1 MSSQYPGWN
10 PYIYGQPE
18 PESSQG
24 GQESD
29 NRRPV
34 PAALGG
40 RPGQPPQA
48 HQGPRDAQRGQGAPG
63 KRHGKRFLNG
73 IDLDDPSQNP
83 AYGHWDPYA
92 VIAFIM
98 ALFLPV
104 PLLSALMGGIA
115 IYRTRTFRMK
125 GFGLAVAA
133 VVINLIYTCLV
144 AWMAL
149 SGMSADAF
157 YQQMMQSLMPGQGGG
172 GSSDQLTT

>member
-1 MSSQYPGWN
+1 
-10 PYIYGQPE
+10 
-18 PESSQG
+18 
-24 GQESD
+24 
-29 NRRPV
+29 
-34 PAALGG
+34 
-40 RPGQPPQA
+40 
-48 HQGPRDAQRGQGAPG
+48 
-63 KRHGKRFLNG
+63 
-73 IDLDDPSQNP
+73 
-83 AYGHWDPYA
+83 
-92 VIAFIM
+92 M